1 MSPQPSSFHEPE
13 ARAPNTDITRRIFAG
28 GAWLSGSCA
37 LIRPNL
43 ARASDKVP
51 QREAGY
57 QNSPK
62 GGAKCEACQQFLPP
76 SGCKL
81 VNGPISPS
89 GWCNFFAPRA
99 H

>member
-1 MSPQPSSFHEPE
+1 MSRHPSLFKDPE
-13 ARAPNTDITRRIFAG
+13 AEPRNTDVARRAFVY
-28 GAWLSGSCA
+28 GACLIGSA
-37 LIRPNL
+37 LAWPEL

-57 QNSPK
+57 QTSPK
-62 GGAKCEACQQFLPP
+62 GGARCEKCLQFVPP

-81 VNGPISPS
+81 VSGPISPS
-89 GWCNFFAPRA
+89 GWCNFFAPGA